1 MQKCEGMIRFL
12 KTYLSNGCTSLNTVV
27 DLTNF
32 VDLTMLEKKYIIIL
46 IEMSFQTINKII
58 F

>member
-27 DLTNF
+27 DLA
-32 VDLTMLEKKYIIIL
+32 MLEKKYIIIL